1 MKSTLKRLG
10 VVAALGT
17 MGALAPVASASAAT
31 TPVLPT
37 AFALPGSSLP
47 AFDAATLPAFTP
59 PALPPLSFVG
69 PATGGLATVIGP
81 TVITTAPSTFINT
94 NIQTSAGSNLSGG
107 QAG

>member
-10 VVAALGT
+10 VVAALGA
-17 MGALAPVASASAAT
+17 MGVLASVASASAAT
-31 TPVLPT
+31 TSVLPT
-37 AFALPGSSLP
+37 AFALPTLP
-47 AFDAATLPAFTP
+47 AFDAAALPAFTA

-69 PATGGLATVIGP
+69 PGMGGLATVIRS
-81 TVITTAPSTFINT
+81 TVIATAPSTFINT